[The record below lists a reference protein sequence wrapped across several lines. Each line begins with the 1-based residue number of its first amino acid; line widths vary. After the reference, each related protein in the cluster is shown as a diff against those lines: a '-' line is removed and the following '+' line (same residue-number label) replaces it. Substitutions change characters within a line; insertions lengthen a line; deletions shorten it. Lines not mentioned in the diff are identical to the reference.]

1 MDSNR
6 KVRQVFNNI
15 PQGKDEESDQ
25 NTFCNSV
32 QTDIYKKQNS
42 KLERQL

>member
-15 PQGKDEESDQ
+15 PQGKDEESNQ
-25 NTFCNSV
+25 NTFCDSV
-32 QTDIYKKQNS
+32 QTDIRNCKIEAWKDM
-42 KLERQL
+42 